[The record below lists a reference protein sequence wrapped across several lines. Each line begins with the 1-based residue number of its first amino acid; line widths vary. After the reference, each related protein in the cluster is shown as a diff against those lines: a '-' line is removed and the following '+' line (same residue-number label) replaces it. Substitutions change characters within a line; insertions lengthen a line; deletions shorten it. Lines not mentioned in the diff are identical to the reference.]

1 MPDAN
6 LLNHTAVVEDGR
18 TSSSARARTERSL
31 SAPAGLPVPL
41 SEFLLP
47 ARLGSEP
54 SLAVTGL
61 VIVCIMVKIDGGMR
75 SLGGAS
81 R

>member
-1 MPDAN
+1 M
-6 LLNHTAVVEDGR
+6 
-18 TSSSARARTERSL
+18 
-31 SAPAGLPVPL
+31 PL
-41 SEFLLP
+41 SELLLP

-61 VIVCIMVKIDGGMR
+61 VIVCIMVKVDGGTR

-81 R
+81 RQRQALQLGYKK